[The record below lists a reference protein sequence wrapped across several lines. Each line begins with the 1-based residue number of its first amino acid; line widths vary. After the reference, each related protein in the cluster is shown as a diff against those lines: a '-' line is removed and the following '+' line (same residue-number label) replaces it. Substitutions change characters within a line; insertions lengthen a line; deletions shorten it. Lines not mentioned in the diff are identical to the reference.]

1 MQTLQGLKKGIESTE
16 GLHTVVKTMK
26 SLAAVNIRQYERAT
40 EALAEYSSAVE
51 IGLHVVLRKSEPSR
65 FIARRSPDGRLGS
78 IVFGS
83 DQGLCG
89 SLNEQVVSL
98 AADHMKEM
106 SIDPESRFI
115 VVVGERAKVLLE
127 DRDQPVQRYVQVPSS
142 VSGITAKVQDLL
154 IQIERWNVENGIHR
168 VLLFHSKQLSGAS
181 YRPHTVSLLPVN
193 REWLSSLRGKSWPS
207 RVLPT
212 FTMDWDALFSALIK
226 EYLFIS
232 LYRAFAESLA
242 SENAS
247 RLAAMQ
253 GAEKNIEERLSELNS
268 QYHQQRQ
275 KSITEELLD
284 IVSGFEALQKQ
295 G

>member
-1 MQTLQGLKKGIESTE
+1 MQTLQGLKKRIESTE

-26 SLAAVNIRQYERAT
+26 SLAAVNIRQYERAV
-40 EALAEYSSAVE
+40 EALADYSSSVE
-51 IGLHVVLRKSEPSR
+51 MGLYVLLRKRELSR
-65 FIARRSPDGRLGS
+65 IIERHSRDNRLGC
-78 IVFGS
+78 IIFGS

-89 SLNEQVVSL
+89 SLNEQVVSM

-106 SIDPESRFI
+106 GIGRENRFL
-115 VVVGERAKVLLE
+115 VVVGERAAALME
-127 DRDQPVQRYVQVPSS
+127 DNKHQVQRYIQVPSS
-142 VSGITAKVQDLL
+142 VSEITVKVQNLL
-154 IQIERWNVENGIHR
+154 IQIERWSEEQGIER
-168 VLLFHSKQLSGAS
+168 VLLFYNKQLSGAS
-181 YRPHTVSLLPVN
+181 YRPKRVNLLPVN
-193 REWLSSLRGKSWPS
+193 REWLSSLKDRSWPS

-212 FTMDWDALFSALIK
+212 FTMDWDTLFYALIR

-232 LYRAFAESLA
+232 LFRAFAESLA

-253 GAEKNIEERLSELNS
+253 GAEKNIEELLSELNS

-284 IVSGFEALQKQ
+284 IVAGFEALQKQ
-295 G
+295 R